1 METPLTRCFHCGGTD
16 LGAREV
22 EELVSVD
29 ADVVRLRVPATVCR
43 RCGER
48 YFDPD
53 TVRRFEEVR
62 SRVRGG
68 DLSGFRKVGEVL
80 EPVAGATD
88 DVERSYPLR
97 GAPIRYDDPTEPVAE
112 NDWEALS

>member
-1 METPLTRCFHCGGTD
+1 MTTRLTRCLHCGGTD
-16 LGAREV
+16 LEAREV

-29 ADVVRLRVPATVCR
+29 ADGVRLRVPATVCL

-62 SRVRGG
+62 GRLRSG
-68 DLSGFRKVGEVL
+68 DVSGLRKVGEVL
-80 EPVAGATD
+80 EPVDGTT

>member
-1 METPLTRCFHCGGTD
+1 MTTHLARCFHCGGTD
-16 LGAREV
+16 LEAREV

-29 ADVVRLRVPATVCR
+29 AYVVRLRVPATVCR

-62 SRVRGG
+62 GRLRSG
-68 DLSGFRKVGEVL
+68 DVSGLRKVGEAL
-80 EPVAGATD
+80 EPVAEATD
-88 DVERSYPLR
+88 DGEHPYPLR

-112 NDWEALS
+112 NDWEALP